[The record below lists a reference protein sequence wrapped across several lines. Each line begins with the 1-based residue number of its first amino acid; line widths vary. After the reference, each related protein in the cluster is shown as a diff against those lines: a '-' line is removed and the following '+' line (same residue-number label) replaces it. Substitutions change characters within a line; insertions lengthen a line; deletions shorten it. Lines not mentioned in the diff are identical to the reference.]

1 MIIPIID
8 SPLSSIFLQKTIKFD
23 HERYNCDGNMNG
35 LVNKRFW
42 IVLATEA
49 ESLILSH
56 VNVVALGFILI
67 VQVNV

>member
-1 MIIPIID
+1 
-8 SPLSSIFLQKTIKFD
+8 
-23 HERYNCDGNMNG
+23 MNG